1 VKIGWRLA
9 VTLMLFGLGAL
20 ALNMPLSVQGTVEP
34 ASLNALPA
42 TLGSWT
48 GTDGIPEEYL
58 PSDPNE
64 KSVVRRTYRNGAQI
78 AWVSVALFAG
88 QNNDARRASVNKIYP
103 QRNVSII
110 EPLSFT
116 VPLNG
121 PSASPVALPAVA
133 LHQQDAPRLV
143 VVYWHQ
149 IGRQTFG
156 SEYRF
161 RLALTREILFAR
173 RADSILVRIAVP
185 TTDSSGTAQ
194 ALETVST
201 LVPLLYT
208 AMNDSIT
215 VRVAGKS

>member
-1 VKIGWRLA
+1 MRIGWRLA
-9 VTLMLFGLGAL
+9 VTVMLFGLGAL

-34 ASLNALPA
+34 SSLHALPA
-42 TLGSWT
+42 TLGLWT

-64 KSVVRRTYRNGAQI
+64 KSAVRRTYRNGAQI

-103 QRNVSII
+103 QRNVSLI
-110 EPLSFT
+110 EPLSLT

-121 PSASPVALPAVA
+121 PSASPVAFPAVA
-133 LHQQDAPRLV
+133 LHQEAQRLV

-173 RADSILVRIAVP
+173 RADSILVRIAAP
-185 TTDSSGTAQ
+185 APDSSGTAR

-215 VRVAGKS
+215 VRVSGKS

>member
-1 VKIGWRLA
+1 VRIGWRLG
-9 VTLMLFGLGAL
+9 VTLILFAVGAL
-20 ALNMPLSVQGTVEP
+20 ALYMPSSVKGTVEP
-34 ASLNALPA
+34 ASLHAVPT
-42 TLGSWT
+42 TLGTWI
-48 GTDGIPEEYL
+48 GADGVPEETL

-64 KSVVRRTYRNGAQI
+64 KLAVRRTYRNGDQV
-78 AWVSVALFAG
+78 AWVSIALFGG

-103 QRNVSII
+103 QRSVSLI
-110 EPLSFT
+110 ESLSLT

-133 LHQQDAPRLV
+133 VHQDSKRLV

-173 RADSILVRIAVP
+173 RGDSILVRIAVP
-185 TTDSSGTAQ
+185 GTARSGISQ

-201 LVPLLYT
+201 LAPLLYT

-215 VRVAGKS
+215 ARAADKS